1 MDMGTFLHFD
11 ISIYAILYLGMLFV
25 LIVLRRE
32 IYSVSS
38 KLILYIIATNI
49 WILLME
55 VFSWVVDGL
64 EGDLYYYLS
73 YLVNSLLFISVGF
86 IVSFWLSYVDY
97 VMYRSKERL
106 QQKRYYLWVALITTL
121 FTIVNLFV
129 PILFNINEENIYV
142 RGFFFELYYFLFV
155 LLFVYSIIM
164 TIYKEHLEEIRDVI
178 WTIYLFLGI
187 VFIAGIFQT
196 MFYGVLLIW
205 PVMALATSIVY
216 IFLETTTNNRDY
228 VTKLYTRLK
237 ADQYIRH
244 LKDDGE
250 DFAVVMIDLDNYKD
264 VNDTFGHIV
273 GDEVL
278 RVFARGLLKVFG
290 DDGMV
295 VRFGGDEF
303 LIVLKGVDEQYLNQK
318 KDLIQQTIGKDM
330 ERFSFDKIAFSY
342 GYSFDEEDKS
352 VNDIIVEA
360 DNKMYEDKAKN
371 KNLRRRKTD

>member
-38 KLILYIIATNI
+38 KLILYIIASNI

-187 VFIAGIFQT
+187 VFIAGVFQT

>member
-38 KLILYIIATNI
+38 KLILYIIASNI